1 MATQRNQP
9 VSGTADE
16 LRLLERFFRIFAA
29 TQCRGHSL
37 VYERLSEGIADD
49 DDTLRLLL
57 QAPGEQR
64 RPSLLLA
71 AVNLLL
77 ASHPDSALA
86 AYYPTHG
93 GLRPVDAHLLPAFSA
108 FCTEHRGELVRLL
121 RDGSTQTNE
130 IRRCV
135 ALRVGLAHIQRR
147 WPGPLAL
154 AEAGASAGLNL
165 LFDRY
170 RYRLGGDEQAP
181 AAASQVVIGCE
192 LRGSA
197 AAGQVL
203 GVVPDV
209 TSRLGID
216 REPVNL
222 ADPAARAWLEAFI
235 WPERTDDLATLRG
248 AIDVARSA
256 PAPPVARGDATT
268 DTARLLSGLPGNE
281 PVVVFTASLLSYLT
295 PAGRAAFAD
304 QLRLAAG
311 RRPVAWVFAEA
322 PGLAATMSLTAPA
335 LAGPLA
341 QRNSLYL
348 VGASLRGPGN
358 SRDDRLLALAD
369 PYLRWLAPARS
380 STDDFAWVGERD
392 RSATAPRLSSRLRGE
407 AARECSPGRAAP
419 PPR

>member
-1 MATQRNQP
+1 MRRWPRHAQ
-9 VSGTADE
+9 TAK
-16 LRLLERFFRIFAA
+16 LGF
-29 TQCRGHSL
+29 HS
-37 VYERLSEGIADD
+37 YERLSEGIAGDE
-49 DDTLRLLL
+49 DTLRLLM
-57 QAPGEQR
+57 QTPQEQR

-86 AYYPTHG
+86 AYYPTHA
-93 GLRPVDAHLLPAFSA
+93 GLRPVDAQLLPAFSA
-108 FCTEHRGELVRLL
+108 FCSEHRGDLVRLL
-121 RDGSTQTNE
+121 REGSTQTNE

-135 ALRVGLAHIQRR
+135 ALRVGLAHVQRR

-170 RYRLGGDEQAP
+170 RYRLGGDEP
-181 AAASQVVIGCE
+181 TSAASQVVIGCE
-192 LRGSA
+192 LRGDA
-197 AAGQVL
+197 PAGRVL
-203 GVVPDV
+203 GAIPEV

-216 REPVNL
+216 REPVDL

-235 WPERTDDLATLRG
+235 WPERTDDLATLRA
-248 AIDVARSA
+248 AIDVARTA
-256 PAPPVARGDATT
+256 PALAVVRGDATT
-268 DTARLLSGLPGNE
+268 DTVRLLSGLPGNE

-295 PAGRAAFAD
+295 PGGRAAFAG

-322 PGLAATMSLTAPA
+322 PGLAATMNLTAPA

-341 QRNSLYL
+341 QRNTLYL

-358 SRDDRLLALAD
+358 GRDDRLLALAD
-369 PYLRWLAPARS
+369 PYLRWLAPART
-380 STDDFAWVGERD
+380 STDDFAWVG
-392 RSATAPRLSSRLRGE
+392 
-407 AARECSPGRAAP
+407 
-419 PPR
+419 

>member
-1 MATQRNQP
+1 M
-9 VSGTADE
+9 SGTADE
-16 LRLLERFFRIFAA
+16 LRRLERFFRIFAA
-29 TQCRGHSL
+29 TQCHGRSL
-37 VYERLSEGIADD
+37 VYERLSEGIAGDE
-49 DDTLRLLL
+49 DTLRLLM
-57 QAPGEQR
+57 QTPQEQR

-93 GLRPVDAHLLPAFSA
+93 GLRPVDARLFPAFSA
-108 FCTEHRGELVRLL
+108 FCAEHRGDLVRLL
-121 RDGSTQTNE
+121 REGSTQTNE

-135 ALRVGLAHIQRR
+135 ALRAGLAHVQRR

-170 RYRLGGDEQAP
+170 RYRLGGDKP
-181 AAASQVVIGCE
+181 TSAASQVVIGCQP
-192 LRGSA
+192 RGSA
-197 AAGQVL
+197 PAGQVL
-203 GVVPDV
+203 GAIPEV

-235 WPERTDDLATLRG
+235 WPEQTDDLATLRA
-248 AIDVARSA
+248 AIDVARTA
-256 PAPPVARGDATT
+256 PALAVVRGDATT
-268 DTARLLSGLPGNE
+268 DTARLLSGLPGDE

-295 PAGRAAFAD
+295 PGGRAAFAD

-322 PGLAATMSLTAPA
+322 PGLAATMNLTAPA

-341 QRNSLYL
+341 QRNTLYL
-348 VGASLRGPGN
+348 VGASLQGPGN
-358 SRDDRLLALAD
+358 GHDDSLLALAD
-369 PYLRWLAPARS
+369 PYLRWLAPART
-380 STDDFAWVGERD
+380 STDDFAWVG
-392 RSATAPRLSSRLRGE
+392 
-407 AARECSPGRAAP
+407 
-419 PPR
+419 

>member
-1 MATQRNQP
+1 VATERNQP
-9 VSGTADE
+9 VGGTAGQM
-16 LRLLERFFRIFAA
+16 RRLERFFRIFAA
-29 TQCRGHSL
+29 TQCHGRSL
-37 VYERLSEGIADD
+37 VYERLSEAIAGD

-57 QAPGEQR
+57 RTPEQQR

-77 ASHPDSALA
+77 ASHPGSALA

-93 GLRPVDAHLLPAFSA
+93 GHRPPDAQLFPAFSA
-108 FCTEHRGELVRLL
+108 FCAEYRGDLTRLL

-135 ALRVGLAHIQRR
+135 ALRVGLAHVQRR

-170 RYRLGGDEQAP
+170 RYHLGGGAP
-181 AAASQVVIGCE
+181 SPGTAAASQVVVSCE
-192 LRGSA
+192 IRGGA
-197 AAGQVL
+197 PTGNVL
-203 GVVPDV
+203 GATPEI

-216 REPVNL
+216 AQPVSL
-222 ADPAARAWLEAFI
+222 TDPSARAWLEAFI
-235 WPERTDDLATLRG
+235 WPEQTGDLATLRA

-256 PAPPVARGDATT
+256 PALTVVRGDATT
-268 DTARLLSGLPGNE
+268 DTARLLSGLPGSE

-295 PAGRAAFAD
+295 PGGRAALAD
-304 QLRLAAG
+304 QLRLAAR

-322 PGLAATMSLTAPA
+322 PGLAAAMNLDAPA

-341 QRNSLYL
+341 QRNTFYL
-348 VGASLRGPGN
+348 VGASLRGPGGG
-358 SRDDRLLALAD
+358 RDDRLLAVAD

-380 STDDFAWVGERD
+380 SSDDFAWVR
-392 RSATAPRLSSRLRGE
+392 
-407 AARECSPGRAAP
+407 
-419 PPR
+419 

>member
-1 MATQRNQP
+1 MATQRDQP

-16 LRLLERFFRIFAA
+16 LRRLERFFRIFAA
-29 TQCRGHSL
+29 TQCHGHSL
-37 VYERLSEGIADD
+37 VYERLSEGIAGDE
-49 DDTLRLLL
+49 DTLRLLM
-57 QAPGEQR
+57 QTPQEQR

-86 AYYPTHG
+86 AYYPTHA
-93 GLRPVDAHLLPAFSA
+93 GLRPVDAQLLPAFSA
-108 FCTEHRGELVRLL
+108 FCSEHRGDLVRLL
-121 RDGSTQTNE
+121 REGSTQTNE

-135 ALRVGLAHIQRR
+135 ALRVGLAHVQRR

-170 RYRLGGDEQAP
+170 RYRLGGDEP
-181 AAASQVVIGCE
+181 TSAASQVVIGCE
-192 LRGSA
+192 LRGDA
-197 AAGQVL
+197 PAGRVL
-203 GVVPDV
+203 GAIPEV

-216 REPVNL
+216 REPVDL

-235 WPERTDDLATLRG
+235 WPERTDDLATLRA
-248 AIDVARSA
+248 AIDVARTA
-256 PAPPVARGDATT
+256 PALAVVRGDATT
-268 DTARLLSGLPGNE
+268 DTVRLLSGLPGNE

-295 PAGRAAFAD
+295 PGGRAAFAG

-322 PGLAATMSLTAPA
+322 PGLAATMNLTAPA

-341 QRNSLYL
+341 QRNTLYL

-358 SRDDRLLALAD
+358 GRDDRLLALAD
-369 PYLRWLAPARS
+369 PYLRWLAPART
-380 STDDFAWVGERD
+380 STDDFAWVG
-392 RSATAPRLSSRLRGE
+392 
-407 AARECSPGRAAP
+407 
-419 PPR
+419 

>member
-1 MATQRNQP
+1 MATQRDQP

-16 LRLLERFFRIFAA
+16 LRRLERFFRIFAA
-29 TQCRGHSL
+29 TQCHGHSL
-37 VYERLSEGIADD
+37 VYERLSEGIAGDEN
-49 DDTLRLLL
+49 TLRLLM
-57 QAPGEQR
+57 QTPQEQR

-86 AYYPTHG
+86 AYYPTHA
-93 GLRPVDAHLLPAFSA
+93 GLRPVDAQLLPAFSA
-108 FCTEHRGELVRLL
+108 FCAEHRGDLVRLL
-121 RDGSTQTNE
+121 REGSTQTNE

-135 ALRVGLAHIQRR
+135 ALRVGLAHVQRR

-170 RYRLGGDEQAP
+170 RYRLGGNEP
-181 AAASQVVIGCE
+181 TSAASQVVIGCE
-192 LRGSA
+192 LRGDA
-197 AAGQVL
+197 PAGRVL
-203 GVVPDV
+203 GAIPEV

-216 REPVNL
+216 REPVDL

-235 WPERTDDLATLRG
+235 WPERTDDLATLRA
-248 AIDVARSA
+248 AIDVARTA
-256 PAPPVARGDATT
+256 PALAVVRGDATT
-268 DTARLLSGLPGNE
+268 DTVRLLSGLPGNE

-295 PAGRAAFAD
+295 PGGRAAFAG
-304 QLRLAAG
+304 QLRLAAD

-322 PGLAATMSLTAPA
+322 PGLAATMNLTAPA

-341 QRNSLYL
+341 QRNTLYL

-358 SRDDRLLALAD
+358 GRDDRLLALAD
-369 PYLRWLAPARS
+369 PYLRWLAPART
-380 STDDFAWVGERD
+380 STDDFAWVG
-392 RSATAPRLSSRLRGE
+392 
-407 AARECSPGRAAP
+407 
-419 PPR
+419 

>member
-1 MATQRNQP
+1 MATQRDQP

-16 LRLLERFFRIFAA
+16 LRRLERFFRIFAA
-29 TQCRGHSL
+29 TQCHGHSL
-37 VYERLSEGIADD
+37 VYERLSEGIAGDE
-49 DDTLRLLL
+49 DTLRLLM
-57 QAPGEQR
+57 QTPQEQR

-86 AYYPTHG
+86 AYYPTHA
-93 GLRPVDAHLLPAFSA
+93 GLRPVDAQLLPAFSA
-108 FCTEHRGELVRLL
+108 FCTQHRGDLVRLL
-121 RDGSTQTNE
+121 REGSTQTNE

-135 ALRVGLAHIQRR
+135 ALRVGLAHVQRR

-170 RYRLGGDEQAP
+170 RYRLGGDEP
-181 AAASQVVIGCE
+181 TSAASQVVIGCE
-192 LRGSA
+192 LRGDTP
-197 AAGQVL
+197 AGRVL
-203 GVVPDV
+203 GAIPEV

-216 REPVNL
+216 REPVDL

-235 WPERTDDLATLRG
+235 WPERTDDLATLRA
-248 AIDVARSA
+248 AIDLARTA
-256 PAPPVARGDATT
+256 PALAVVRGDATT
-268 DTARLLSGLPGNE
+268 DTVRLLSGLPGNE

-295 PAGRAAFAD
+295 PGGRAAFAG

-322 PGLAATMSLTAPA
+322 PDLAATMNLTAPA

-341 QRNSLYL
+341 QRNTLYL

-358 SRDDRLLALAD
+358 GRDDRLLALAD
-369 PYLRWLAPARS
+369 PYLRWLAPART
-380 STDDFAWVGERD
+380 STDDFAWVG
-392 RSATAPRLSSRLRGE
+392 
-407 AARECSPGRAAP
+407 
-419 PPR
+419 

>member
-1 MATQRNQP
+1 M
-9 VSGTADE
+9 SGTADE
-16 LRLLERFFRIFAA
+16 LRRLERFFRIFAA
-29 TQCRGHSL
+29 TQCHGRSL
-37 VYERLSEGIADD
+37 VYERLSEGIAGDE
-49 DDTLRLLL
+49 DTLRLLM
-57 QAPGEQR
+57 QTPQEQR

-93 GLRPVDAHLLPAFSA
+93 GLRPVDARLFPAFSA
-108 FCTEHRGELVRLL
+108 FCAEHRGDLVRLL
-121 RDGSTQTNE
+121 REGSTQTNE

-135 ALRVGLAHIQRR
+135 ALRAGLAHVQRR

-170 RYRLGGDEQAP
+170 RYRLGGDKP
-181 AAASQVVIGCE
+181 TSAASQVVIGCE

-197 AAGQVL
+197 PAGQVL
-203 GVVPDV
+203 GAIPEV

-235 WPERTDDLATLRG
+235 WPEQTDDLATLRA
-248 AIDVARSA
+248 AIDVARTA
-256 PAPPVARGDATT
+256 PALAVVRGDATT
-268 DTARLLSGLPGNE
+268 DTARLLSGLPGDE
-281 PVVVFTASLLSYLT
+281 PVVVLTASLLSYLT
-295 PAGRAAFAD
+295 PGGRAAFAD

-322 PGLAATMSLTAPA
+322 PGLAATMNLTAPA

-341 QRNSLYL
+341 QRNTLYL
-348 VGASLRGPGN
+348 VGASLHGPGN
-358 SRDDRLLALAD
+358 GHDDSLLALAD
-369 PYLRWLAPARS
+369 PYLRWLAPART
-380 STDDFAWVGERD
+380 STDDFAWVG
-392 RSATAPRLSSRLRGE
+392 
-407 AARECSPGRAAP
+407 
-419 PPR
+419 

>member
-1 MATQRNQP
+1 MATQRDQP

-16 LRLLERFFRIFAA
+16 LRRLKRFFRIFAA
-29 TQCRGHSL
+29 TQCHGHSL
-37 VYERLSEGIADD
+37 VYERLSEGISGDE
-49 DDTLRLLL
+49 DTLRLLM
-57 QAPGEQR
+57 QTPQEQR

-86 AYYPTHG
+86 AYYPTHA
-93 GLRPVDAHLLPAFSA
+93 GLRPVDAQLLPAFSA
-108 FCTEHRGELVRLL
+108 FCAEHRGDLVRLL
-121 RDGSTQTNE
+121 REGCTQTNE

-135 ALRVGLAHIQRR
+135 ALRVGLAHVQRR

-170 RYRLGGDEQAP
+170 RYRLGGDEP
-181 AAASQVVIGCE
+181 TSAASQVVIGCE
-192 LRGSA
+192 LRGDA
-197 AAGQVL
+197 PAGRVL
-203 GVVPDV
+203 GAIPDV

-216 REPVNL
+216 REPVDL

-235 WPERTDDLATLRG
+235 WPERTDDLATLRA
-248 AIDVARSA
+248 AIDVARTA
-256 PAPPVARGDATT
+256 PALAVVRGDATT
-268 DTARLLSGLPGNE
+268 DTVRLLSGLPGNE

-295 PAGRAAFAD
+295 PGGRAAFAG

-322 PGLAATMSLTAPA
+322 PGLAATMNLTAPA

-341 QRNSLYL
+341 QRNTLYL

-358 SRDDRLLALAD
+358 GRDDRLLALAD
-369 PYLRWLAPARS
+369 PYLRWLAPART
-380 STDDFAWVGERD
+380 STDDFAWVG
-392 RSATAPRLSSRLRGE
+392 
-407 AARECSPGRAAP
+407 
-419 PPR
+419 

>member
-1 MATQRNQP
+1 MPERAVDSVPVAWGPMATRRNQP
-9 VSGTADE
+9 VNGTADE
-16 LRLLERFFRIFAA
+16 LRRLERFFRIFAA
-29 TQCRGHSL
+29 TQCHGRSL
-37 VYERLSEGIADD
+37 VYERLSEGIAGDD
-49 DDTLRLLL
+49 DALRLLMR
-57 QAPGEQR
+57 APAQQR

-77 ASHPDSALA
+77 ASHPGSALA

-93 GLRPVDAHLLPAFSA
+93 GVRPVDAQLLPAFSA
-108 FCTEHRGELVRLL
+108 FCAEHHADLVRLL

-135 ALRVGLAHIQRR
+135 ALRAGLAHVQRR

-170 RYRLGGDEQAP
+170 HYHLGGDEPAP
-181 AAASQVVIGCE
+181 ATASGVVIGCE
-192 LRGSA
+192 LRGGVPA
-197 AAGQVL
+197 DQVL
-203 GVVPDV
+203 GAIPEI

-216 REPVNL
+216 AEPVDL

-248 AIDVARSA
+248 AIDVARSG
-256 PAPPVARGDATT
+256 PAPTVARGDATT
-268 DTARLLSGLPGNE
+268 DTARLLSGLPGDE
-281 PVVVFTASLLSYLT
+281 PVVVFTASLLSYLS
-295 PAGRAAFAD
+295 PSGRAAFAD

-322 PGLAATMSLTAPA
+322 PGLAATMKLAAPA

-341 QRNSLYL
+341 RRNTVYL
-348 VGASLRGPGN
+348 VGASLQGPGGD
-358 SRDDRLLALAD
+358 RGDRLLALAD
-369 PYLRWLAPARS
+369 PYLRWLAPARG
-380 STDDFAWVGERD
+380 STDDFAWA
-392 RSATAPRLSSRLRGE
+392 S
-407 AARECSPGRAAP
+407 
-419 PPR
+419 

>member
-1 MATQRNQP
+1 MATQRDQP

-16 LRLLERFFRIFAA
+16 LRRLERFFRIFAA
-29 TQCRGHSL
+29 TQCHGHSL
-37 VYERLSEGIADD
+37 VYERLSEGIAGDE
-49 DDTLRLLL
+49 DTLRLLM
-57 QAPGEQR
+57 QTPQEQR

-86 AYYPTHG
+86 AYYPTHA
-93 GLRPVDAHLLPAFSA
+93 GLRPVDAQLLPAFSA
-108 FCTEHRGELVRLL
+108 FCSEHRGDLVRLL
-121 RDGSTQTNE
+121 REGSTQTNE

-135 ALRVGLAHIQRR
+135 ALRVGLAHVQRR

-170 RYRLGGDEQAP
+170 RYRLGGDEP
-181 AAASQVVIGCE
+181 TSAASQVVIGCE
-192 LRGSA
+192 LRGDA
-197 AAGQVL
+197 PAGRVL
-203 GVVPDV
+203 GAIPEV

-216 REPVNL
+216 REPVDL

-235 WPERTDDLATLRG
+235 WPERTDDLATLRA
-248 AIDVARSA
+248 AIDVARTA
-256 PAPPVARGDATT
+256 PALAVVRGDATT
-268 DTARLLSGLPGNE
+268 DTVRLLSGLPGNE

-295 PAGRAAFAD
+295 PGGRAAFAG

-322 PGLAATMSLTAPA
+322 PGLAATMNLTAPA

-341 QRNSLYL
+341 QRNTLYL
-348 VGASLRGPGN
+348 VGASLRGPG
-358 SRDDRLLALAD
+358 SGRDDRLLALAD
-369 PYLRWLAPARS
+369 PYLRWLAPART
-380 STDDFAWVGERD
+380 STDDFAWVG
-392 RSATAPRLSSRLRGE
+392 
-407 AARECSPGRAAP
+407 
-419 PPR
+419 